1 MSTLVLPRLGSAS
14 HRTVNNANFTLNLV
28 QRQLLE
34 STGVQFNSPDRI
46 SPIKEISPVTEAIS
60 MESIRPARELAQRPA
75 TFRFLLI
82 SAAALYLEIV
92 LIRWLGTEVRI
103 FAFFQNLSLIVCF
116 LGFGV
121 GCYSSNKRGNLLV
134 SLGATTA
141 LVAFV
146 SFSFMPWHSFL
157 QAISSVL
164 SYTPDAALWG
174 TANFQIKSSD
184 YAAFFACSL
193 LIVALILMLLCLA
206 MIPLGRWVGYYLES
220 APHTVTS
227 YSINLLGSLAG
238 IWFLAILAFLWCP
251 PTYWFVVAFVLIL
264 FAQPFSWRS
273 SLAACVLLAITL
285 FALRPTKGDVV
296 YWSPYQ
302 KLSVVESA
310 NHQYNI
316 HVNNTGFMTIA
327 NESPDFLA
335 KNPELAKAYQDS
347 SYDSPF
353 RFAKSV
359 NRVLVVGAGAGN
371 DVAAALRHGASEV
384 DAVEIDPL
392 ISTLG
397 ARLHPEQPY
406 ASPKVHLINN
416 DARNFMRNC
425 RDKYDVVIFGLL
437 DSHTE
442 FSGYSNMR
450 VDNYVYTEQSFSD
463 AKRLLNDDGILILK
477 FEVTSRWTWMGQRF
491 YSMLNDV
498 FAHPPLTYF
507 SDTVGGLLDA
517 TVFIESSSPSLWQKS
532 LNNQESAFLSSHP
545 PAFPQSIQNAPPP
558 TTDDWPYIYHYG
570 RSIPRAYFA
579 VSIVVLL
586 MALYLVGPFFK
597 PRKRSAWEFF
607 LLGAGFMLMETQLVS
622 RLALFFGT
630 TWLVNC
636 IALTGILTVLLLAN
650 VYVKQKLP
658 KNLAIYYGCLCAT
671 LLIDFLIPWS
681 RVPGSGSFVG
691 TIVCF
696 AYCVPVFFAGVI
708 FTESFRRFHGRSDAF
723 GANMLGAVAGGL
735 AQNLSFIVG
744 MKALLLI
751 AAIVYGGAAFVGI
764 ARPRVRIV

>member
-1 MSTLVLPRLGSAS
+1 
-14 HRTVNNANFTLNLV
+14 
-28 QRQLLE
+28 
-34 STGVQFNSPDRI
+34 
-46 SPIKEISPVTEAIS
+46 VTES
-60 MESIRPARELAQRPA
+60 VSLEVMRPGRELAQHQG
-75 TFRFLLI
+75 TFHLLLI

-103 FAFFQNLSLIVCF
+103 FAYFQNLSLIVCF

-121 GCYSSNKRGNLLV
+121 GCFSSKQDGNLLV

-141 LVAFV
+141 LVSFV
-146 SFSFMPWHSFL
+146 SFSFMPWHGFL

-164 SYTPDAALWG
+164 TYTSDAALWG
-174 TANFQIKSSD
+174 TANFKITTSD

-206 MIPLGRWVGYYLES
+206 MIPLGRWVGYHLES
-220 APHTVTS
+220 APNTVTA
-227 YSINLLGSLAG
+227 YSVNLLGSLAG
-238 IWFLAILAFLWCP
+238 IWFLAILAFLWFP
-251 PTYWFVVAFVLIL
+251 PTYWFFAAFALIF

-273 SLAACVLLAITL
+273 CLAACALLTITL
-285 FALRPTKGDVV
+285 LALRPVKGDVV

-302 KLSVVESA
+302 KLSVIETA

-316 HVNNTGFMTIA
+316 HVNNTGYMTIA
-327 NESPDFLA
+327 NESPDFLT
-335 KNPELAKAYQDS
+335 KNPDLAKAYVDS

-353 RFAKSV
+353 QFAKSV

-371 DVAAALRHGASEV
+371 DVAAAVRHGASEV

-397 ARLHPEQPY
+397 ARLHPERPY
-406 ASPKVHLINN
+406 ASPKVRLINN
-416 DARNFMRNC
+416 DARNFMRSC
-425 RDKYDVVIFGLL
+425 REKYDIVIFGLL

-450 VDNYVYTEQSFSD
+450 VDNYVYTEQAFSD
-463 AKRLLNDDGILILK
+463 AKRLLNSDGILILQ
-477 FEVTSRWTWMGQRF
+477 FEVTGPWSWMGQRF

-498 FAHPPLTYF
+498 FAHQPLTYF
-507 SDTVGGLLDA
+507 SNSVGGLLDA
-517 TVFIESSSPSLWQKS
+517 TVFIESSSPNLWQRS
-532 LNNQESAFLSSHP
+532 LDKQESAFLRSHP

-558 TTDDWPYIYHYG
+558 TTDDWPYVYHYG

-586 MALYLVGPFFK
+586 MTLYLVGPFFK
-597 PRKRSAWEFF
+597 PRERSAWEFF
-607 LLGAGFMLMETQLVS
+607 FLGAGFMLMETQLVS

-636 IALTGILTVLLLAN
+636 IALTGVLTVLLLSNA
-650 VYVKQKLP
+650 YVKSSHPEKLTV
-658 KNLAIYYGCLCAT
+658 YYGCLCIT
-671 LLIDFLIPWS
+671 LLIDFVVPWN
-681 RVPGSGSFVG
+681 RVPGSGTLVG
-691 TIVCF
+691 AIVCF

-708 FTESFRRFHGRSDAF
+708 FTESFRRFQGRSDAF

-735 AQNLSFIVG
+735 MQNLSFIFG

-751 AAIVYGGAAFVGI
+751 AALVYGGAAFI
-764 ARPRVRIV
+764 QSARTRVRIV

>member
-1 MSTLVLPRLGSAS
+1 MTESVSA
-14 HRTVNNANFTLNLV
+14 
-28 QRQLLE
+28 
-34 STGVQFNSPDRI
+34 
-46 SPIKEISPVTEAIS
+46 EAI
-60 MESIRPARELAQRPA
+60 RPGRELAQHQG
-75 TFRFLLI
+75 TFRLLLI

-103 FAFFQNLSLIVCF
+103 FAYFQNLSLIVCF

-121 GCYSSNKRGNLLV
+121 GCFSSKQHGNLLV

-146 SFSFMPWHSFL
+146 SFPFMPWHGFL

-164 SYTPDAALWG
+164 SYTSDAALWG
-174 TANFQIKSSD
+174 TANFKITTSD

-220 APHTVTS
+220 TPNTVTA
-227 YSINLLGSLAG
+227 YSVNLLGSLAG
-238 IWFLAILAFLWCP
+238 IWFLAVLALLWFP
-251 PTYWFVVAFVLIL
+251 PTYWFFAAFILIF

-273 SLAACVLLAITL
+273 CLAACTLLTITL
-285 FALRPTKGDVV
+285 FALRPIKGEAV

-302 KLSVVESA
+302 KLTVIESA

-316 HVNNTGFMTIA
+316 HVNNTGYMTIA

-335 KNPELAKAYQDS
+335 KNPDLAKAYRDS

-353 RFAKSV
+353 QFAKGV

-397 ARLHPEQPY
+397 ARLHPEKPY
-406 ASPKVHLINN
+406 ASPKVRLINN

-425 RDKYDVVIFGLL
+425 REKYDVVIFGLL

-450 VDNYVYTEQSFSD
+450 VDNYVYTEQAFSD
-463 AKRLLNDDGILILK
+463 AKRLLNNDGILILK
-477 FEVTSRWTWMGQRF
+477 FEVTGPWRWMGQRF

-498 FAHPPLTYF
+498 FAHQPLTYF
-507 SDTVGGLLDA
+507 SDSVGDLLDA
-517 TVFIESSSPSLWQKS
+517 TVFIESSSPSLWQRS
-532 LNNQESAFLSSHP
+532 LDTEESAFLSTHP

-558 TTDDWPYIYHYG
+558 TTDDWPYVYHYG

-586 MALYLVGPFFK
+586 MTLYLVGPFFK
-597 PRKRSAWEFF
+597 PREKAAWEFF
-607 LLGAGFMLMETQLVS
+607 FLGAGFMLMETQLVS

-636 IALTGILTVLLLAN
+636 IALTGVLTVLLLSN
-650 VYVKQKLP
+650 VYVKNRHPEKL
-658 KNLAIYYGCLCAT
+658 IVYYGCLCAT
-671 LLIDFLIPWS
+671 LLMDFVVPWN
-681 RVPGSGSFVG
+681 RLPGSGTFVG

-708 FTESFRRFHGRSDAF
+708 FTESFRRFQGRSDAF

-735 AQNLSFIVG
+735 MQNLSFILG

-751 AAIVYGGAAFVGI
+751 ATLVYGGAALI
-764 ARPRVRIV
+764 QTARTRVRIV